1 MTDKNEKRNVCFQ
14 QCTFS
19 TANVRNHLSKT
30 YVAITGT
37 YKLQV
42 IRNDTLLRNDANRD
56 EFKVILQELPKLLS
70 EIITTYKPL
79 LKTDIDTAIVYFN
92 DNSQTLPAGNNN
104 TTKSI
109 NNINGWDTSAITTFS
124 QPMFSNLNEFNS
136 NIGNWN
142 TSNVIETRGTFFD
155 CHAFNQD
162 IGNWNMSKN
171 TMAFGLFA
179 NCFVFNQNL
188 SMWDVSKITEF
199 SGMFFGCTA
208 YNQDISIW
216 NTSSAT
222 TMENMFNNA
231 VSFNQDIRKWNISKV
246 TNFNGMFTGATAMLN
261 KYGTILTTTNGIKSW
276 FNSYGSVIYG

>member
-1 MTDKNEKRNVCFQ
+1 VTDLI
-14 QCTFS
+14 
-19 TANVRNHLSKT
+19 A
-30 YVAITGT
+30 GT

-42 IRNDTLLRNDANRD
+42 IRNDTLLKNDANRD

-70 EIITTYKPL
+70 EIIPTYKPL
-79 LKTDIDTAIVYFN
+79 LKTDIDSAIVYFN
-92 DNSQTLPAGNNN
+92 DNSQTLPAGNNS

-109 NNINGWDTSAITTFS
+109 NNINGWDTSAITSLS

-142 TSNVIETRGTFFD
+142 TINVTQTRGTFFD
-155 CHAFNQD
+155 CHAFNQN

-179 NCFVFNQNL
+179 NCFVFNQDI
-188 SMWDVSKITEF
+188 SKWDVSKITEF
-199 SGMFFGCTA
+199 SGMFFGSA
-208 YNQDISIW
+208 AFNQNISNW
-216 NTSSAT
+216 NTLSAT

-261 KYGTILTTTNGIKSW
+261 KYGTILTTSNGIKSW